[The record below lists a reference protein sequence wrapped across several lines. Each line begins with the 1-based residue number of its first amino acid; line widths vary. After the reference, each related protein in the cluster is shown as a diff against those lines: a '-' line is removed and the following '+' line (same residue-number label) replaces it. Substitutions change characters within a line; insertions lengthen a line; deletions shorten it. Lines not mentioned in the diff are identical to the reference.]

1 MKKLYITLLVLLTA
15 AVAAAQNPTTY
26 FMEGSTM
33 RSQWNPA
40 FAPMRGYVNVPVLG
54 GIQIGVEGNLA
65 LDNIFYPNNGSL
77 TWLLD
82 GAIPTTVALDELD
95 PQNSL
100 GTGIQLN
107 ILGFGAYT
115 KNRKNFWSF
124 DVSMRVN
131 VDTRLP
137 YELFEFLKTGN
148 STHIADLGLSM
159 ESYAEAAFSYSFPVT
174 KKLYLGVRGK
184 FLVGAAR
191 LNMNFDRFDASLGA
205 DRWYANA
212 MGTMTVSGM
221 VPATTV
227 SADGTPI
234 YDLDEIADEVKI
246 PAGYG
251 FGIDVGAT
259 YDLLPNLQL
268 SASLNDFGFMYW
280 SKKHTAVGRVENT
293 IEFTGVEIDDMGNA
307 SQPTFDL
314 DELEFAVQ
322 ENDGKARM
330 LRASLNVGGEY
341 EFLNRRIG
349 VGLFYN
355 IRFWEYKTRHNLT
368 LSGNFRPLRW
378 LHVSGSYSFVNNSGS
393 AVGLGLNLCP
403 GWINFFVATD
413 ILLSKKTPQ
422 WLPTSQSNMNITFG
436 LGYPLGKR
444 SLREAHQATQW

>member
-1 MKKLYITLLVLLTA
+1 MKKLYFTLLALL
-15 AVAAAQNPTTY
+15 AVAGAAAQNPTSY
-26 FMEGSTM
+26 FMEGSTL

-40 FAPMRGYVNVPVLG
+40 FAPMRGYVNIPVLG
-54 GIQIGVEGNLA
+54 GVQIGVEGNLA
-65 LDNIFYPNNGSL
+65 LDDILYPKNGSL
-77 TWLLD
+77 TTLLD
-82 GAIPTTVALDELD
+82 GSIPTSVALGDLD
-95 PQNSL
+95 SKNSL
-100 GTGIQLN
+100 GAGVQLN

-124 DVSMRVN
+124 DLNMRMN

-137 YELFEFLKTGN
+137 YELFDFLKTGN
-148 STHIADLGLSM
+148 SAHIADLGLSM
-159 ESYAEAAFSYSFPVT
+159 ESYMEAAFSYSFPIT
-174 KKLYLGVRGK
+174 KKIYLGVRGK

-191 LNMNFDRFDASLGA
+191 ANLNFDRFDASLGA
-205 DRWYANA
+205 DRWYADA
-212 MGTMTVSGM
+212 RGTLTVSGM
-221 VPATTV
+221 VPATKV
-227 SADGTPI
+227 ASDGTLL
-234 YDLDEIADEVKI
+234 YDMDEIADEVKI

-251 FGIDVGAT
+251 FGFDVGAT
-259 YDLLPNLQL
+259 YDVLPNLQL
-268 SASLNDFGFMYW
+268 SASLNDVGFMYW
-280 SKKHTAVGRVENT
+280 SKKHTAIGSVERT
-293 IEFTGVEIDDMGNA
+293 IEFTGVEIDEEGNA
-307 SQPTFDL
+307 TQPTFDL

-378 LHVSGSYSFVNNSGS
+378 LHISGSYSFVNNSGS

-413 ILLSKKTPQ
+413 MLLSKKTPQ
-422 WLPTSQSNMNITFG
+422 WLPVKQSNINFTFG
-436 LGYPLGKR
+436 LGVPIGKR
-444 SLREAHQATQW
+444 SLREFHQATQW